1 MARKRRKSSIS
12 LERTEDPGK
21 DLYAYLYLM
30 TMVFSFMLLIAS
42 TKTQSS
48 VSGQS
53 APEQKD
59 TSAHSTL
66 ASVSFEKIGRLAKK
80 DNQLFMVFGKEAY
93 HPKKDLKRL
102 EQDGRI
108 SVMPDARGGEKRL
121 VYIEEDRSNSV
132 LLSEYLSAF
141 QYLSRQGI
149 GVAFAKKVK

>member
-1 MARKRRKSSIS
+1 MARKRRKNSIS

-42 TKTQSS
+42 TKPQNP
-48 VSGQS
+48 VSGQT
-53 APEQKD
+53 APEQND
-59 TSAHSTL
+59 ASGRSTL
-66 ASVSFEKIGRLAKK
+66 ASVSFEKIGRLARK
-80 DNQLFMVFGKEAY
+80 DNQLFLVFGKEPY
-93 HPKKDLKRL
+93 HPKKDLNRL

-108 SVMPDARGGEKRL
+108 AVVQDSHGGKKKFI
-121 VYIEEDRSNSV
+121 YIEEDRSNSV

-149 GVAFAKKVK
+149 GVAFAKRIK